1 MTLADYYNRNIPEYY
16 DTMYLDGYT
25 PDQIMTAFRKKMYR
39 DYEARQEAKRAEAA
53 AQAEK
58 ELAKHGLI
66 EELVEIIQELAI
78 LEGMDP
84 DELTITD
91 EEIDQMVAAFTE
103 MFGAMRELKKVIAD
117 MEAHMPAAA
126 PAHMTVKASNI
137 TPSDEEILANF
148 IKMFNYWSRIVFRTK
163 F

>member
-1 MTLADYYNRNIPEYY
+1 MFNMNDIYARLANGEKIEDIGNEIAVMMN
-16 DTMYLDGYT
+16 
-25 PDQIMTAFRKKMYR
+25 QAVAKH
-39 DYEARQEAKRAEAA
+39 EAETRAAEEAKRAEAA

-58 ELAKHGLI
+58 AQAKRELI
-66 EELVEIIQELAI
+66 EELVEIVQELAI

-84 DELTITD
+84 DELTISD

-103 MFGAMRELKKVIAD
+103 MFGAMRELKKAIAD

-126 PAHMTVKASNI
+126 PAHMTVKASKI

-148 IKMFNYWSRIVFRTK
+148 IKMFN
-163 F
+163 